1 MKRYAQT
8 QDTQGPPPTL
18 GPETGCLRKKL
29 GLSAAARRAFVLEGG
44 GVTQVYPVGVGTGL
58 LWLSH
63 RSARRGSKW
72 RDGMSIESVAPCV
85 VKEARHTIA
94 RLRLPGRDEP

>member
-1 MKRYAQT
+1 MHVRPS
-8 QDTQGPPPTL
+8 GPRPD
-18 GPETGCLRKKL
+18 GC
-29 GLSAAARRAFVLEGG
+29 ARSSVYQQPLVERDVVLPNGEYVLEGG
-44 GVTQVYPVGVGTGL
+44 GVTQVYPAGLGTGL

>member
-8 QDTQGPPPTL
+8 QDPQGPPPTL
-18 GPETGCLRKKL
+18 GPETGWLRKKL